1 MNQFGSLGLGSG
13 GFSPMFPV
21 GFMEMI
27 RVLVYGLEETQR
39 AIPKGA
45 SSVLFKMLDAKD
57 APDGHSLNTSGRIH
71 MEHLVKKI
79 TKDEKGKLTLHVLG
93 KGTMKEEGGFDA
105 VIVSTT
111 TRAMQDMGLTEGS
124 LLSTGVKTAIRNLHM
139 CNASKLFLRTK
150 DKFWI
155 KNSAT
160 VPQNIQTDAL
170 PRGIYC
176 VDYPEAD
183 GSIDPEKPGCLLL
196 SYCWGDGK
204 LHICTCCALT
214 TYISIYINTNISSH
228 STLCLLQIRTSC
240 SILVS
245 LARKNDTGSCM
256 RLWPRHLTTPSKATA
271 SWL

>member
-1 MNQFGSLGLGSG
+1 MNQFGALGLGSG
-13 GFSPMFPV
+13 GFSPLFPV

-27 RVLVYGLEETQR
+27 RVLCYGLEETQR

-45 SSVLFKMLDAKD
+45 NSVLLKMLDAKD
-57 APDGHSLNTSGRIH
+57 APGGHSLNSSGRIH
-71 MEHLVKKI
+71 MEHVVKKI
-79 TKDEKGKLTLHVLG
+79 SKDKKGKLTLHMLD

-111 TRAMQDMGLTEGS
+111 TRAMQDMGLTETT
-124 LLSTGVKTAIRNLHM
+124 LLSIPVKTAIRNLHM

-183 GSIDPEKPGCLLL
+183 GSVDPNTPGCLLL

-204 LHICTCCALT
+204 FHICLYCAFT
-214 TYISIYINTNISSH
+214 TSFLNIYILYINISSH
-228 STLCLLQIRTSC
+228 SLHWYCLF
-240 SILVS
+240 
-245 LARKNDTGSCM
+245 A
-256 RLWPRHLTTPSKATA
+256 
-271 SWL
+271 